1 MNIAIKQGTG
11 IFDFPMYMK
20 IVLIPL
26 HSIKYAMVLCLE
38 NVHTFMKSNLLIEN
52 AKHHVTLQRV
62 VIFLQQ
68 PHQRSLLM

>member
-1 MNIAIKQGTG
+1 
-11 IFDFPMYMK
+11 MYMK

-68 PHQRSLLM
+68 PHQRSLPVNVNIIRRILT